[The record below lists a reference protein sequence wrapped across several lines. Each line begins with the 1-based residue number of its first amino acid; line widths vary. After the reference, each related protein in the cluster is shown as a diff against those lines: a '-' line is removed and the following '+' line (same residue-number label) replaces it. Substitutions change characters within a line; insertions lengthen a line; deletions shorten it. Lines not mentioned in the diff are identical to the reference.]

1 MNVCSLSH
9 VLNVYDAV
17 ILTVIA
23 GFHSVQHKTA
33 PSGWW
38 AGDSQTK
45 PTNLGRVSP
54 TTVNFNVGYLHTL
67 TSS

>member
-45 PTNLGRVSP
+45 PTNLLSVVCRLLSS
-54 TTVNFNVGYLHTL
+54 TL
-67 TSS
+67 TITI